1 MEDSGVMT
9 AQRIV
14 ISAAVATLAAGC
26 AIGRPHVK
34 SLRDPE
40 ATRIQFG
47 SVVPTTVAALNV
59 IRGRCGPTLDHRV
72 RDEEYRVYQVVGR
85 IGRITRERDRDLHVV
100 LEDPEDPRVHL
111 IVESDDPDFRGNARS
126 PYRKDLVAARRMF
139 DDLLKQSGARQL
151 SDLRGTLVRVTGVG
165 FFDMNHL
172 QIGRSRSCIELH
184 PVLAIELV
192 GQLSKRDEYLVNA
205 GHPWR

>member
-26 AIGRPHVK
+26 AISRPHVK

-47 SVVPTTVAALNV
+47 NVVPTTVDALNV
-59 IRGRCGPTLDHRV
+59 IRARCGPALDHRV
-72 RDEEYRVYQVVGR
+72 REEEYRVYQVVGR

-100 LEDPEDPRVHL
+100 LEDPQDPRVHL
-111 IVESDDPDFRGNARS
+111 IVESDDPEFRGNARS

-184 PVLAIELV
+184 PVLAIEAV
-192 GQLSKRDEYLVNA
+192 GQPSIER
-205 GHPWR
+205 